1 MTKQEFMNKK
11 AVLELEIRKAEDR
24 QDDLLAGH
32 PLDEVLARQ
41 ANKLEDLYQV
51 YHSFV
56 TSYFKKGSLKGA
68 DYEREN

>member
-11 AVLELEIRKAEDR
+11 ATLELKIRNEETR
-24 QDDLLAGH
+24 QDNLLAGH

-56 TSYFKKGSLKGA
+56 TSYFKKGSLKGE
-68 DYEREN
+68 DYERKN